1 MKNLILMTQLMT
13 RIPIPIPVDFKN
25 EELGKGNV
33 YFPFIGA
40 IIGVILAIVYS
51 LVFYLFGDGFLRG
64 ILVMVA
70 YLWASGGLHMD
81 GISDTFD
88 GLWSNRSRE
97 RMLEIMKDSRLGVY
111 GTLILIVTM
120 LTLVGTVQE
129 LQGQWQWLI
138 LAPML
143 GRYGCVVGNAIS
155 KYAREDGMGKYFIQ
169 NCGIRELLLASL
181 YTWPL
186 TFIISGVSGLIV
198 LVFVM
203 AFTYLFTRWVQN
215 KIGGITGDVIG
226 AVIELNQLLV
236 LLFAVAVI
244 NLH

>member
-1 MKNLILMTQLMT
+1 MKNFILMIQLMT
-13 RIPIPIPVDFKN
+13 RIPIPIAVDFKN
-25 EELGKGNV
+25 EDLGKGNI
-33 YFPFIGA
+33 YFPLIGA
-40 IIGVILAIVYS
+40 VIGLILALAYNVG
-51 LVFYLFGDGFLRG
+51 FYLFNEGFLQG
-64 ILVMVA
+64 LIVVIA

-81 GISDTFD
+81 GVSDTFD

-111 GTLILIVTM
+111 GVLILIITL
-120 LTLVGTVQE
+120 LTQLGTVQR
-129 LQGQWQWLI
+129 LQGQWYWLV

-143 GRYGCVVGNAIS
+143 ARYGCVVGNAIS

-169 NCGIRELLLASL
+169 DCGLRELVIASL

-186 TFIISGVSGLIV
+186 AFLIGQV
-198 LVFVM
+198 KALIALILVI

-215 KIGGITGDVIG
+215 KIGGITGDIIG

-236 LLFAVAVI
+236 LLFAVAI
-244 NLH
+244 I